1 MILSYSPFSLSI
13 RFIRLMEIKM
23 ITARIMEMALPK
35 FQSPTEINWD
45 SIRFPISMYCPPH
58 RSFGITKEVMARRKT
73 IIIPFTTPG
82 RDSFQITFQK
92 VWKRLAP
99 RS

>member
-1 MILSYSPFSLSI
+1 
-13 RFIRLMEIKM
+13 MEIKI

-45 SIRFPISMYCPPH
+45 SIRFPNKHVLSASQKL
-58 RSFGITKEVMARRKT
+58 RDNEGGNGKKENHHNT
-73 IIIPFTTPG
+73 IYHPWQG
-82 RDSFQITFQK
+82 RFQITFQK

>member
-1 MILSYSPFSLSI
+1 MLSSYSPFSLSI

-45 SIRFPISMYCPPH
+45 SIRFPISMYCPPP
-58 RSFGITKEVMARRKT
+58 RSFGITKEGIKVIGIGKIT
-73 IIIPFTTPG
+73 KNYLEV
-82 RDSFQITFQK
+82 QIL
-92 VWKRLAP
+92 R
-99 RS
+99 